1 MTGVFKTILIL
12 VVIYY
17 AWKLLFR
24 LFFPVLA
31 KKVMN
36 KAQQTMEDR
45 MRQAQEN
52 QSGYSTD
59 DYEGDVVIQKGA
71 EKRKPGNVSDSDGEY
86 VEFEEIKEK

>member
-31 KKVMN
+31 KKVVN

-45 MRQAQEN
+45 MRQAQER
-52 QSGYSTD
+52 QSGYSSD
-59 DYEGDVVIQKGA
+59 DHEGDVVIQKGA
-71 EKRKPGNVSDSDGEY
+71 EKRSQATFLIQTESMSSLKKSKNY
-86 VEFEEIKEK
+86 